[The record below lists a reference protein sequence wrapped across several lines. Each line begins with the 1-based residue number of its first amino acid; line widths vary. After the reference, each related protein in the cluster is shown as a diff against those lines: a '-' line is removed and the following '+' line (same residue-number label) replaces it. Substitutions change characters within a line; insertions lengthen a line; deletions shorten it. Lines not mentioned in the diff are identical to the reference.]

1 MYLSKAELFEVYNR
15 AITIFPLHVY
25 CGDIPTYNSYN
36 AASVCVCEND
46 KGTSKYNIMK
56 RPAKCRKIASQ
67 IKTNYGRVHRNDWHG
82 GQ

>member
-1 MYLSKAELFEVYNR
+1 MYLSKAELFEVHIIVQSLFFHFMSTVVIY
-15 AITIFPLHVY
+15 LV
-25 CGDIPTYNSYN
+25 PTYNSYN

-67 IKTNYGRVHRNDWHG
+67 IKTNYGRVHRND
-82 GQ
+82 